1 MEIREQMMRG
11 LPMAAVLMILGLS
24 SCAHKEVVPPPPPDD
39 PNQPKPLYEWRGD
52 GVEGAK
58 SVTIDIDQ
66 QKAFLYRDGVEVGW
80 TTVATGI
87 YSHPTPT
94 GQFKVLE
101 KTVVKRSNL
110 WGKIYN
116 GNGKISVS
124 DAKAGRDS
132 VPEGGRF
139 EGASMPYWMRLTG
152 DGIGMHQGPIP
163 RPGKRASHG
172 CIRVHSGFVKTL
184 FAFVDIGT
192 PVAVVGD
199 GPRWS
204 PPKYKPKPK
213 LKALLPSNTEAPADS
228 GPAPD
233 AGTGQSEGGA
243 APMPTPSAT
252 APEPVPGQ
260 GPSAGSAP
268 AANPGAS
275 VGALEAAA
283 EPGAPE

>member
-1 MEIREQMMRG
+1 MQKREKSKR
-11 LPMAAVLMILGLS
+11 LPLTAVLLVLGLS
-24 SCAHKEVVPPPPPDD
+24 SCVHRAPEPPPPPPED
-39 PNQPKPLYEWRGD
+39 PAKPKPLYEWRGD
-52 GVEGAK
+52 GVPGAK
-58 SVTIDIDQ
+58 SVKIDIDQ
-66 QKAFLYRDGVEVGW
+66 QKAFLYREGEEVGW
-80 TTVATGI
+80 TTIASGI

-94 GQFKVLE
+94 GNFKVLE
-101 KTVVKRSNL
+101 KTVTKRSNL

-116 GNGKISVS
+116 ESGKVSVA

-199 GPRWS
+199 GPRWT
-204 PPKYKPKPK
+204 PPKVRPKPT
-213 LKALLPSNTEAPADS
+213 AAPSAPSATS
-228 GPAPD
+228 E
-233 AGTGQSEGGA
+233 SEGGA
-243 APMPTPSAT
+243 APV
-252 APEPVPGQ
+252 PVPVN
-260 GPSAGSAP
+260 PTGSSTTDAP
-268 AANPGAS
+268 ATGTPATEPLPGP
-275 VGALEAAA
+275 
-283 EPGAPE
+283 PGS

>member
-1 MEIREQMMRG
+1 MQKREKSKR
-11 LPMAAVLMILGLS
+11 LPLPAFLLVLGLGLS
-24 SCAHKEVVPPPPPDD
+24 SCVHKAPEPPPPPPED
-39 PNQPKPLYEWRGD
+39 PAKPKPLYEWRGD

-58 SVTIDIDQ
+58 SVKIDIDQ
-66 QKAFLYRDGVEVGW
+66 QKAFLYRDGEEVGW
-80 TTVATGI
+80 TTVASGI

-94 GQFKVLE
+94 GNFKVLE
-101 KTVVKRSNL
+101 KTVTKRSNL

-116 GNGKISVS
+116 ESGKVSVA

-199 GPRWS
+199 GPRWT
-204 PPKYKPKPK
+204 PPKVRPKPT
-213 LKALLPSNTEAPADS
+213 AAPSAPS
-228 GPAPD
+228 PA
-233 AGTGQSEGGA
+233 TSTSESEGGA
-243 APMPTPSAT
+243 APV
-252 APEPVPGQ
+252 PVPV
-260 GPSAGSAP
+260 PVNPTGSSTTAAP
-268 AANPGAS
+268 ATGTPATEPLLSPPGS
-275 VGALEAAA
+275 
-283 EPGAPE
+283 

>member
-1 MEIREQMMRG
+1 MQQMIVTITAAASRWRDG
-11 LPMAAVLMILGLS
+11 VAWLPLVALLGMS
-24 SCAHKEVVPPPPPDD
+24 ACAHKPPPPPPED
-39 PNQPKPLYEWRGD
+39 PNKPKPLHEWFGD

-66 QKAFLYRDGVEVGW
+66 QKAFLYRDGQEVGW

-94 GQFKVLE
+94 GNFKVLE
-101 KTVVKRSNL
+101 KTVSKRSNL

-116 GNGKISVS
+116 GSGKVSVS
-124 DAKAGRDS
+124 DAKAGRDA

-184 FAFVDIGT
+184 FNFVEIGT
-192 PVAVVGD
+192 PVSVVGD
-199 GPRWS
+199 GPRWR
-204 PPKYKPKPK
+204 PPKPSAPKPKP
-213 LKALLPSNTEAPADS
+213 AAPSEEPAVEAPAK
-228 GPAPD
+228 D
-233 AGTGQSEGGA
+233 AAAAAA
-243 APMPTPSAT
+243 APTPVPT
-252 APEPVPGQ
+252 APAMIEP
-260 GPSAGSAP
+260 AAP
-268 AANPGAS
+268 AAP
-275 VGALEAAA
+275 
-283 EPGAPE
+283 APVPVVE

>member
-1 MEIREQMMRG
+1 MQKCETSKR
-11 LPMAAVLMILGLS
+11 LPLPAFLLVLGLGLS
-24 SCAHKEVVPPPPPDD
+24 SCVHKAPEPPPPPPED
-39 PNQPKPLYEWRGD
+39 PAKPKPLYEWRGD

-58 SVTIDIDQ
+58 SVKIDIDQ

-80 TTVATGI
+80 TTIASGI

-94 GQFKVLE
+94 GNFKVLE
-101 KTVVKRSNL
+101 KTVTKRSNL

-116 GNGKISVS
+116 ESGKVSVS

-199 GPRWS
+199 GPRWT
-204 PPKYKPKPK
+204 PPKVTPKPK
-213 LKALLPSNTEAPADS
+213 TKPQPTAEPSAANPATTTS
-228 GPAPD
+228 E
-233 AGTGQSEGGA
+233 SEGGA
-243 APMPTPSAT
+243 APVAAPLTPAGSPTPSAPAT
-252 APEPVPGQ
+252 EPP
-260 GPSAGSAP
+260 PSA
-268 AANPGAS
+268 PGF
-275 VGALEAAA
+275 
-283 EPGAPE
+283 

>member
-1 MEIREQMMRG
+1 MDKRAKLMKG
-11 LPMAAVLMILGLS
+11 LPLAAVLMMLGLS
-24 SCAHKEVVPPPPPDD
+24 ACAHKVIEPPPPPED
-39 PNQPKPLYEWRGD
+39 PNKPKPLHEWRGD

-58 SVTIDIDQ
+58 SVKIDIDQ

-124 DAKAGRDS
+124 DAKVGRDS

-172 CIRVHSGFVKTL
+172 CIRVHSGFVRTL

-213 LKALLPSNTEAPADS
+213 SILPFSTVTP
-228 GPAPD
+228 
-233 AGTGQSEGGA
+233 TGESEGGE
-243 APMPTPSAT
+243 APPPGPATTPSPVPEANPTLPVSPSVPTPEFRV
-252 APEPVPGQ
+252 PER
-260 GPSAGSAP
+260 
-268 AANPGAS
+268 
-275 VGALEAAA
+275 
-283 EPGAPE
+283 